1 MFHILQKLVALILI
15 LIASP
20 LLLFVSIIIILDDGF
35 PVVFKHKRVGKSEKL
50 FSCLKFRSMKK
61 NSEEI
66 LKNDKKLYQIYIKH
80 NYKIPEELETRFINI
95 GAFIRKTSLDELPQ
109 LFNIVNGSMNL
120 VGPRPIVSDE
130 KKFFNEEEIK
140 LLYSVR
146 PGITG
151 LWQVSGRSSIP
162 WPERKYIE
170 LDYIKQRSFFFDLK
184 IIFKTFSA
192 VLKKTGA
199 Y

>member
-1 MFHILQKLVALILI
+1 MPHLIQKILAL
-15 LIASP
+15 
-20 LLLFVSIIIILDDGF
+20 IIIIVLCPILLVVSVAILLDDGF
-35 PVVFKHKRVGKSEKL
+35 PIIFKHKRVGKSQKI

-66 LKNDKKLYQIYIKH
+66 LKKDKELYKIYIEN
-80 NYKIPEELETRFINI
+80 NYKIPENLETRLISI
-95 GAFIRKTSLDELPQ
+95 GSFIRKTSIDELPQ
-109 LFNIVNGSMNL
+109 LFNILNGSMNL
-120 VGPRPIVSDE
+120 IGPRPIVSSE
-130 KKFFNEEEIK
+130 TKFFDKKEIK

-162 WPERKYIE
+162 WPDRKYLE
-170 LDYIKQRSFFFDLK
+170 LEYIKKRSFLFDIK
-184 IIFKTFSA
+184 ILFKTFFA

>member
-1 MFHILQKLVALILI
+1 MPHLIQKILAL
-15 LIASP
+15 
-20 LLLFVSIIIILDDGF
+20 IIIIVLCPILLVVSVAILLDDGF
-35 PVVFKHKRVGKSEKL
+35 PIIFKHKRVGKSQKI

-66 LKNDKKLYQIYIKH
+66 LKKDKELYKIYIEN
-80 NYKIPEELETRFINI
+80 NYKIPENLETRLISI
-95 GAFIRKTSLDELPQ
+95 GSFIRKTSIDELPQ
-109 LFNIVNGSMNL
+109 LFNILNGSMNL
-120 VGPRPIVSDE
+120 IGPRPIVSSE
-130 KKFFNEEEIK
+130 TKFFDKKEIK
-140 LLYSVR
+140 LFYSVR

-162 WPERKYIE
+162 WPDRKYLE
-170 LDYIKQRSFFFDLK
+170 LEYIKKRSFLFDIK
-184 IIFKTFSA
+184 ILFKTFSA

>member
-1 MFHILQKLVALILI
+1 M
-15 LIASP
+15 
-20 LLLFVSIIIILDDGF
+20 
-35 PVVFKHKRVGKSEKL
+35 
-50 FSCLKFRSMKK
+50 
-61 NSEEI
+61 
-66 LKNDKKLYQIYIKH
+66 
-80 NYKIPEELETRFINI
+80 
-95 GAFIRKTSLDELPQ
+95 
-109 LFNIVNGSMNL
+109 
-120 VGPRPIVSDE
+120 
-130 KKFFNEEEIK
+130 K

-184 IIFKTFSA
+184 ILFKTFSA